1 MRISELSGR
10 TGVSIPTLK
19 YYLREGL
26 LHPGEA
32 QSATR
37 ASYDDTHVERVRLV
51 RTLIEVG
58 RLSIE
63 RVREVVD
70 ALEHPPA
77 SRHQLLGVAHEALRP
92 HPAPEPPTT
101 EAADRVRALGVPDCD
116 DSRASTQLAQ
126 ALAAAAAGGWA
137 VDESTL
143 RVWHR
148 AMHAVAETDVAEELG
163 GMAPGDALRH
173 AIVGTVLT
181 DPVLLALRRV
191 AQEAV
196 SAERFGA
203 AGADTGADDGR
214 P

>member
-1 MRISELSGR
+1 MRISELSDR

-26 LHPGEA
+26 LHAGEA

-37 ASYDDTHVERVRLV
+37 ALYDDTHVERVQLV
-51 RTLIEVG
+51 RTLVDVG

-70 ALEHPPA
+70 VLEHPPA
-77 SRHQLLGVAHEALRP
+77 SRHQLLGTAHEALRP

-101 EAADRVRALGVPDCD
+101 EAADRVRALGMRHCD
-116 DSRASTQLAQ
+116 QSRASTQLAQ
-126 ALAAAAAGGWA
+126 ALSAAAAGGWV
-137 VDESTL
+137 VDDATL

-148 AMHAVAETDVAEELG
+148 AMRAVAETDVVEELG
-163 GMAPGDALRH
+163 SVAPGDALRH

-191 AQEAV
+191 AQEEV
-196 SAERFGA
+196 SAERFPADAHGA
-203 AGADTGADDGR
+203 PT
-214 P
+214 